1 MSELRAG
8 PESTK
13 ASYSALREMTLWRVR
28 EFLREPEAVFW
39 VFVFP
44 VLLAFALGIAFKNRG
59 PTEIRVA
66 VVNDG
71 GQEAIVMAAMLESD
85 SSLVVQLLDS
95 AEAHNRLRTGRVTA
109 VVIPTEPVVLRYDS
123 TREESHLARLVVSNA
138 LNRVSGRIDMAEIR
152 EQRVTEPGSR
162 YIDFLIPGLLGMNIM
177 GTGMWGVGFA
187 VVKAR
192 SQKLLKRLLASP
204 MRKSQYLLSHMLAR
218 LVFLGLEVG
227 SVLLFALLVFDVPV
241 RGSLI
246 GLTLI
251 VLLGALAFSGL
262 GLLVAS
268 RSKTIE
274 GVSGLMNLV
283 MVPMWIFSGVF
294 FSSANFPDAIQPI
307 IRALPLT
314 ALNDALRAV
323 MIDGEPLVRTSGM
336 LAIVA
341 AWGIVSF
348 AIALKIFRWR

>member
-1 MSELRAG
+1 MTEQHYSPVREL
-8 PESTK
+8 
-13 ASYSALREMTLWRVR
+13 TLWRVR

-44 VLLAFALGIAFKNRG
+44 VLLAFALGIAFQNRG
-59 PTEIRVA
+59 PQPIRVGIENTGDDA
-66 VVNDG
+66 V
-71 GQEAIVMAAMLESD
+71 VMAAMLESD
-85 SSLVVQLLDS
+85 STLETVLLEP
-95 AEAHNRLRTGRVTA
+95 AEAQNQLRTGRVTA
-109 VVIPTEPVVLRYDS
+109 VIVPTTPTVLRYDS
-123 TREESHLARLVVSNA
+123 TREESHLARLVVANA
-138 LNRVSGRIDMAEIR
+138 LNKVSGRRDVAEIR
-152 EQRVTEPGSR
+152 EQKVTEPGSR

-192 SQKLLKRLLASP
+192 SQKLLKRMLASP
-204 MRKSQYLLSHMLAR
+204 MRKSQYLLSHILAR

-227 SVLLFALLVFDVPV
+227 SVLIFAALVFHVPV
-241 RGSLI
+241 RGSLL

-251 VLLGALAFSGL
+251 VLLGAMAFSGL

-268 RSKTIE
+268 RSKTVE

-283 MVPMWIFSGVF
+283 MVPMWICSGVF
-294 FSSANFPDAIQPI
+294 FASSNFPDAIQPV

-314 ALNDALRAV
+314 ALNTALRAV
-323 MIDGEPLVRTSGM
+323 MIDGAPVASTLGL

-341 AWGIVSF
+341 AWGLASF
-348 AIALKIFRWR
+348 LVALRIFRWR